1 MRLIQD
7 IILPALLGK
16 KTIVKFSAGDYDIRL
31 AILGKVNAPAEFD
44 QERMES
50 AIKEAMHNAL
60 AQFVTEEM
68 AKKADALAH
77 HPFPIL
83 RP

>member
-1 MRLIQD
+1 MNILTD
-7 IILPALLGK
+7 IIIPALTGK

-50 AIKEAMHNAL
+50 AIRGAMHHAL
-60 AQFVTEEM
+60 EQFVTEEM
-68 AKKADALAH
+68 AKKADTLSH

-83 RP
+83 KP

>member
-1 MRLIQD
+1 MNLID
-7 IILPALLGK
+7 IVISALTGK

-50 AIKEAMHNAL
+50 AIKEGVQNAL
-60 AQFVTEEM
+60 AQFVAEEM

-77 HPFPIL
+77 NPFPIL
-83 RP
+83 KP

>member
-1 MRLIQD
+1 VNLID
-7 IILPALLGK
+7 IVISALTGK

-60 AQFVTEEM
+60 TKFVTEEM
-68 AKKADALAH
+68 AKKANALAH

-83 RP
+83 KP

>member
-1 MRLIQD
+1 VNLID
-7 IILPALLGK
+7 IVISALTGK

-50 AIKEAMHNAL
+50 AIKEGVQNAL
-60 AQFVTEEM
+60 AQFVAEEM

-77 HPFPIL
+77 NPFPIL
-83 RP
+83 KP

>member
-1 MRLIQD
+1 MNWLTD
-7 IILPALLGK
+7 IIIPALTGK
-16 KTIVKFSAGDYDIRL
+16 KTIVKFSSGDYDIRL
-31 AILGKVNAPAEFD
+31 AILGKVNGPADFD

-50 AIKEAMHNAL
+50 AIKEAMHSAL
-60 AQFVTEEM
+60 TKFVTEEM

>member
-1 MRLIQD
+1 MNLID
-7 IILPALLGK
+7 IVISALTGK

-68 AKKADALAH
+68 AKKAESLAH
-77 HPFPIL
+77 NPFPIL
-83 RP
+83 KP